1 MDLHARAVDR
11 HSQRSAWLSLLEL
24 RLQFDPLQLGEDAFQ
39 DALVNP
45 ASSAYVDRVPG
56 TEPLG

>member
-11 HSQRSAWLSLLEL
+11 HSQRSVWLSLLEL
-24 RLQFDPLQLGEDAFQ
+24 RLQFGALQLGEDAFQ

-45 ASSAYVDRVPG
+45 ASSAHVDRVPR
-56 TEPLG
+56 TETLG

>member
-11 HSQRSAWLSLLEL
+11 HSQRSVWLSLLEL

-39 DALVNP
+39 HAFVDP
-45 ASSAYVDRVPG
+45 AASAHVDRVPW
-56 TEPLG
+56 TEALG